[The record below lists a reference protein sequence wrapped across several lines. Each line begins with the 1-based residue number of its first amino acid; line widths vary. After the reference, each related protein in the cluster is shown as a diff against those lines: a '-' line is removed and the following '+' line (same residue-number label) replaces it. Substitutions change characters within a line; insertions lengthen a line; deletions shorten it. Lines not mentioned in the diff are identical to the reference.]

1 MTREN
6 NRRAFCRVRSVR
18 GAGVAPFVSCLVRTA
33 LFLPVFYT
41 LVTILYNWAKC
52 LKKCLSFACK
62 TQGYT
67 CKAAMSHKRA
77 GMIVATK
84 LNMSLLCDPS
94 WKMHYNFWRCVQ
106 SHRIGL
112 ATHDSLRA
120 TEWAPA
126 TSVQG
131 RCQNKLVGIRSGTLL
146 SPLLPSRL
154 PASEHLTRLE
164 ELLHPEPFKYRTCEW
179 FVLIHICITDTVLA
193 VAQRWVQHKIYVKE
207 KRI

>member
-1 MTREN
+1 MNWEN
-6 NRRAFCRVRSVR
+6 FCSFCWVRSVW
-18 GAGVAPFVSCLVRTA
+18 GAGVAPFVSPEQLSFSPSSTY
-33 LFLPVFYT
+33 LWQSY
-41 LVTILYNWAKC
+41 IIGQSIW
-52 LKKCLSFACK
+52 KKCLSFACK

-67 CKAAMSHKRA
+67 CKAAMSHKRD

-94 WKMHYNFWRCVQ
+94 WKIHYNFWRCVQ

-112 ATHDSLRA
+112 ATHDSLWA

-193 VAQRWVQHKIYVKE
+193 VAQRWVQHKIYVKQ